1 MFGLGMQ
8 ELLVLL
14 LIGAI
19 PIAGVVAVVF
29 LVLRSRRADSPGQD
43 RG

>member
-1 MFGLGMQ
+1 MFGLGIQ
-8 ELLVLL
+8 ELVVLL
-14 LIGAI
+14 IIGAI

-29 LVLRSRRADSPGQD
+29 LVLRSRKADHPERD